1 MAGIILNINF
11 LIKQM
16 INYIVYIVIILILVL
31 VSSIAVKAVNR
42 GIEAKQRLKE
52 DQSDG
57 KYESKKNNN
66 DKN

>member
-1 MAGIILNINF
+1 
-11 LIKQM
+11 M